1 MLEKD
6 NSGLGDLQKYLKS
19 NKRDLWLPKEQT
31 KEVERGIWS
40 ENYLKK
46 LHETLKVTRAK
57 VKPPVHKLRNVA
69 NDGRWVGRFCDISQK
84 ELNAQFLF

>member
-1 MLEKD
+1 MHFRFKLLEQD

-31 KEVERGIWS
+31 KEIERGIWS

-46 LHETLKVTRAK
+46 LHETLKVCVH
-57 VKPPVHKLRNVA
+57 VKFRFEFRNKTVA
-69 NDGRWVGRFCDISQK
+69 
-84 ELNAQFLF
+84 